1 MPDVA
6 DVQVRR
12 VQPGQW
18 REFRDIRLRA
28 LTDSPDAFASTL
40 TRELAFDEADWQW
53 RIANGCNVI
62 AAIGSEP
69 VGLAGGYL
77 HDGEPE
83 LIAMWVQ
90 PETRGAGVAGA
101 LVDAVAAWAREQGA
115 DRLTLWVVEGNE
127 RAERVYQRLGFARTG
142 AAQPVPG
149 NPALTEAQMAR
160 RLG

>member
-1 MPDVA
+1 M
-6 DVQVRR
+6 
-12 VQPGQW
+12 QPGQW
-18 REFRDIRLRA
+18 RQLRDIRLRA

-40 TRELAFDEADWQW
+40 DRELALGEADWQW

-77 HDGEPE
+77 HAGVPE

-90 PETRGAGVAGA
+90 PESRGAGVADV
-101 LVDAVAAWAREQGA
+101 LVDAVAGWAREQGA
-115 DRLTLWVVEGNE
+115 DRLTLWVVDGNE
-127 RAERVYQRLGFARTG
+127 RAERVYLRLGFARTG
-142 AAQPVPG
+142 AGQPVPG
-149 NPALTEAQMAR
+149 NPARTEVQMAR